1 MYPNKH
7 AAAEQGQLCAQRM
20 VMWDDPPCCCGQH
33 TQGCITSAYVSWT
46 PNTAFWAGSSIF
58 EAARAA
64 SAQGAGI
71 TGGDHCH
78 LEKYHISWSMLCPGP
93 APNRRVGS
101 NCYRGSRHHR
111 GSNGAAAA
119 TAASP
124 ANNRTGRHACY
135 QAAWTA
141 APLHAAT
148 KVLHVCSF
156 TCKNECSLHSVLAK
170 KEQPQHTT
178 ESLVPISGTDNW
190 ALSGCRTR
198 SHTL

>member
-1 MYPNKH
+1 MVYVVPWPSTNQ
-7 AAAEQGQLCAQRM
+7 ANGQQLLPRRARCA
-20 VMWDDPPCCCGQH
+20 
-33 TQGCITSAYVSWT
+33 GC
-46 PNTAFWAGSSIF
+46 
-58 EAARAA
+58 
-64 SAQGAGI
+64 
-71 TGGDHCH
+71 
-78 LEKYHISWSMLCPGP
+78 K
-93 APNRRVGS
+93 
-101 NCYRGSRHHR
+101 HHR
-111 GSNGAAAA
+111 GNNETAAA

-124 ANNRTGRHACY
+124 ANNRTCRHACY

-148 KVLHVCSF
+148 KVIHVCSF

-198 SHTL
+198 SHTLRHLQYTAHNPLTCAQHALGVTNLSTCAGLHPAQPCA